1 MKDSELREAIRWEA
15 EEHLPYPVEDMAIS
29 YHVLQRDLVG
39 SQGREMT
46 VVLVGARIEAV
57 DDLLQVFQQAGLSP
71 AIIDVNSLALYN
83 VFENSGITGGEGTAL
98 LNIGY
103 ATSNLLILTAE
114 QPFLVRDIA
123 FGGDNIT
130 RGLAETLSVTY
141 VEAETVKRASSL
153 KDAAERLGAQASED
167 SLRAATRDS
176 LGDLI
181 KEVVRSFEY
190 FTSNKEGS
198 PVTKIILSGGGSM
211 VPGMHE
217 LLSEELEVPVEPLN
231 PFANTSFSPD
241 RVAGLIPELG
251 PLFAIPVGC
260 ALREISSI

>member
-1 MKDSELREAIRWEA
+1 MTRRIKTRANQSLDRYLQEIGEVSLLTPEEEIELARKIKKD
-15 EEHLPYPVEDMAIS
+15 D
-29 YHVLQRDLVG
+29 Q
-39 SQGREMT
+39 
-46 VVLVGARIEAV
+46 
-57 DDLLQVFQQAGLSP
+57 
-71 AIIDVNSLALYN
+71 
-83 VFENSGITGGEGTAL
+83 TAL
-98 LNIGY
+98 EKLTK
-103 ATSNLLILTAE
+103 ANLRFVVSVAK
-114 QPFLVRDIA
+114 QYQ
-123 FGGDNIT
+123 NQ
-130 RGLAETLSVTY
+130 GL
-141 VEAETVKRASSL
+141 
-153 KDAAERLGAQASED
+153 
-167 SLRAATRDS
+167 S

-211 VPGMHE
+211 VPGMYE

-251 PLFAIPVGC
+251 PLFAVPVGC